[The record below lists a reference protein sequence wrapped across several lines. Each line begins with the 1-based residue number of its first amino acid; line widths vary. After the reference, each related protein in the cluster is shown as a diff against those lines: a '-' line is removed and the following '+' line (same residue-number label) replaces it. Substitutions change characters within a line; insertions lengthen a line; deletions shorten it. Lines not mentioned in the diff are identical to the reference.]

1 MRNLAASVLSLLIC
15 VSPGLAC
22 NSDKG
27 AAASAS
33 AEISAKAGVS
43 VSPTLGGSVLMVG
56 EHPVELAVA
65 ENGFVQ
71 GLVYDAQGKALASA
85 EPQLSVSLRTKG
97 GGQPKASLV
106 WNGPH
111 ARLEGRAQLDAGL
124 SAEPIEVSLD
134 LAGQHASALL
144 SDYAILPFARFG
156 GSVLAAGPYAVEVL
170 AKGDGVSAYVLDAS
184 GKAQG
189 GADFSVKLQFGAGAE
204 HALELKWDAARA
216 CYTASFA
223 GDLSA
228 QPLRLS
234 LIAFGKAYSGAAASL
249 KAVAAARMDARAQ
262 LNVGASA
269 QLGVPEPN
277 VDAAAGAGARAAAD
291 AKAQLN
297 ASVKAGAKAAAD
309 VKASV
314 KAPSVKAPS
323 AKLQK
328 SASATTSSKASGGK
342 VKASAGVK
350 AGVHL
355 GF

>member
-1 MRNLAASVLSLLIC
+1 MRHLAPSVLSFALCISS
-15 VSPGLAC
+15 VLAC

-27 AAASAS
+27 SAASAS
-33 AEISAKAGVS
+33 AEVSAKAALS
-43 VSPTLGGSVLMVG
+43 VSPTFGGSVLMVG

-85 EPQLSVSLRTKG
+85 EAQLSVALRTKG

-106 WNGPH
+106 WNAPH
-111 ARLEGRAQLDAGL
+111 ARLEGRAQLEAGL

-134 LAGQHASALL
+134 LAGQHATATL

-170 AKGDGVSAYVLDAS
+170 AKADGISAYVLDAS

-189 GADFSVKLQFGAGAE
+189 GGDFSLKLAFGAGAE

-234 LIAFGKAYSGAAASL
+234 LTAFGKAYSGAAASL

-262 LNVGASA
+262 LNGGASA
-269 QLGVPEPN
+269 QLDVPEPKM
-277 VDAAAGAGARAAAD
+277 DAALGAGAKAAAD

-297 ASVKAGAKAAAD
+297 AGVKAGAKAAANA
-309 VKASV
+309 KASV

-323 AKLQK
+323 VKVQK
-328 SASATTSSKASGGK
+328 SASASASSKTSGGK

>member
-1 MRNLAASVLSLLIC
+1 VGLLEAELGGVLDRHHPLLRREEAGKGVQERRLAGA
-15 VSPGLAC
+15 
-22 NSDKG
+22 G
-27 AAASAS
+27 AARD
-33 AEISAKAGVS
+33 
-43 VSPTLGGSVLMVG
+43 
-56 EHPVELAVA
+56 
-65 ENGFVQ
+65 Q
-71 GLVYDAQGKALASA
+71 
-85 EPQLSVSLRTKG
+85 R
-97 GGQPKASLV
+97 
-106 WNGPH
+106 
-111 ARLEGRAQLDAGL
+111 
-124 SAEPIEVSLD
+124 
-134 LAGQHASALL
+134 
-144 SDYAILPFARFG
+144 
-156 GSVLAAGPYAVEVL
+156 
-170 AKGDGVSAYVLDAS
+170 GD
-184 GKAQG
+184 
-189 GADFSVKLQFGAGAE
+189 AGAE